1 MFGGFCRYNGVMPAG
16 EQNLEPEVE
25 YALLS
30 GPEKAALILS
40 LLGTEATQSI
50 FQKMRDND
58 VKKMI
63 NYMANVKKAPIWMT
77 KRVLEEFYHAL
88 NEDSSLLFS
97 DNRGKDFIINALGED
112 RAKQLLGQIVD
123 VGGQNTL
130 ESLELVDS
138 RTLSNFL
145 INEHPQT
152 IALIVAHL
160 AADRMVDVLRRLPE
174 GLQAEVVLRVAN
186 LDFVSPELIAQ
197 LDDVLKTELST
208 LGSIDTHQLGGVEPI
223 ADMLNLMDKNNEKNI
238 MSRVE
243 EKDPELAE
251 EIRKLM
257 FVFEDIVYVDDNGI
271 QSLLKEVDNQQL
283 VIALKTASDEIKTK
297 LFSNMSNRAA
307 TMLNEDLD
315 ALGPTKLSDVEK
327 AQAAIVLKIKD
338 LESQGKAFIS
348 RGGSDSDSLV

>member
-1 MFGGFCRYNGVMPAG
+1 VAEGSLDPD
-16 EQNLEPEVE
+16 VE
-25 YALLS
+25 YALLT
-30 GPEKAALILS
+30 GIEKAALLLS
-40 LLGTEATQSI
+40 LLGGHSTQLI
-50 FQKMRDND
+50 FENLKDND

-63 NYMANVKKAPIWMT
+63 NAMANVQKAPIWMT
-77 KRVLEEFYHAL
+77 KRVLEDFYSQI
-88 NEDSSLLFS
+88 NEDADLLFS
-97 DNRGKDFIINALGED
+97 ENRGRDFIIDALGEG

-123 VGGQNTL
+123 VGAANTL

-152 IALIVAHL
+152 IALVIAHL
-160 AADRMVDVLRRLPE
+160 NAERMVDVLRRLPE
-174 GLQAEVVLRVAN
+174 GLQAEVVLRIAN
-186 LDFVSPELIAQ
+186 LDFVSPELIAH

-208 LGSIDTHQLGGVEPI
+208 LGSIDTNQLGGVEPI
-223 ADMLNLMDKNNEKNI
+223 ADMLNLMDKNSEKNI
-238 MSRVE
+238 MSRVD

-257 FVFEDIVYVDDNGI
+257 FVFEDIIHVDDQGI
-271 QSLLKEVDNQQL
+271 QNLLKEVDNTQL
-283 VIALKTASDEIKTK
+283 VIALKTAPEDIKIK

-307 TMLNEDLD
+307 QMLNEDLD

-327 AQAAIVLKIKD
+327 AQNSIVQKLKD

-348 RGGSDSDSLV
+348 RGGEGGDALV